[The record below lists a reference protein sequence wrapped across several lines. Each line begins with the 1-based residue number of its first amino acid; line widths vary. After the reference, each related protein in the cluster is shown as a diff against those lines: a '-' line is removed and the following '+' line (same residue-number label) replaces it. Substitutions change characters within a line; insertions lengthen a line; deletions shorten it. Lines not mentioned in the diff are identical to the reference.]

1 MKNLLIIDGSSLM
14 YRAFYA
20 LPPLTTKDGIHTGAV
35 YGFTTMLLKLL
46 EEYKNSDLVVAFD
59 KSRITFRNELF
70 PDYKGH
76 RQATP
81 PELSEQFP
89 LAQEL
94 LAHFGITSLELSG
107 FEADDIIGTI
117 ATKYETK
124 YNPIIVTGDRD
135 ALQLISA
142 QIKVLLTK
150 KGISEMKLYDQE
162 KFFEDYNLKPV
173 QLIDIKGL
181 MGDSSDNIP
190 GVAGIGEKTA
200 LKLIIEYG
208 SVENV
213 LENIENINGKK
224 LKENLTNSRD
234 IALLSKK
241 LATIITD
248 VPLEEMSFA
257 IEPNLPAALEI
268 INRLEFRN
276 IALRLQKLFA
286 PNELVLVD
294 EQETLPVE
302 PIMPVPQEI
311 IEDLVVA
318 ENFFAEISNT
328 EVVFSAELSGD
339 FPSLELVALHI
350 YHQGSEYLVRS
361 EDIFIWQIAI
371 DWLTNPTAKKIVYE
385 AKKIYQACYVS
396 TGKQMAGIAFDI
408 TLASY
413 LLDFGSDHT
422 PEALRL
428 KYNLIRTDNI
438 LKILEQSYPLL
449 KQDLVNLSMLDLFE
463 KMELPLT
470 KVLANIE
477 LTGIYVNT
485 DEIDVMA
492 KELKAQLLNLTE
504 KIIESAGQPFNINSP
519 KQLGEILFEKL
530 HLPIIKKTK
539 TGYSTDVEVLE
550 QLADLHPIIDYLLE
564 YRTLSKLYST
574 YLEGLKAIVNPKT
587 QKIHTSFN
595 QMVTVTGRL
604 SSTEPNLQNI
614 PVRTELGKK
623 IRQFFK
629 PSAGYDWL
637 MALDYSQVEL
647 RILASLSHDELMQ
660 ESFLQNQDVHAR
672 TASEVFGVPLDEVSS
687 EMRTR
692 AKAVNF
698 GIVYGISDYGLGRDL
713 KIPRKQ
719 AGEYINNYFA
729 RYQGVKMFMNNTI
742 YSAKINGYVSTLFG
756 RRRYLPDINSKNFNR
771 RSFAERT
778 AINAHIQGTAAD
790 IIKVAMIKAFDVLA
804 ERNFKSRILL
814 QVHDELLLEVTDD
827 EKNMVADLIKNI
839 MQDAIKLSVPLTVDI
854 SLGKNWSDKKPL
866 Q

>member
-20 LPPLTTKDGIHTGAV
+20 LPPLNTKDGVPTGAV
-35 YGFTTMLLKLL
+35 YGFTNMLLKLL
-46 EEYKNSDLVVAFD
+46 EEYKNSDIVVAFD

-81 PELSEQFP
+81 PELSLQFP

-94 LAHFGITSLELSG
+94 LSAFGITFLELNG

-117 ATKYETK
+117 ATKYQSE

-135 ALQLISA
+135 ALQLLSE

-150 KGISEMKLYDQE
+150 KGISEMKLYGRDE
-162 KFFEDYNLKPV
+162 FLEDYKVNPL

-200 LKLIIEYG
+200 LKLIAEYG

-213 LENIENINGKK
+213 LENIANIKGKK
-224 LKENLTNSRD
+224 LQENLTNSKD
-234 IALLSKK
+234 IALLSKQ

-248 VPLEEMSFA
+248 VPLEDMRFT
-257 IEPNLPAALEI
+257 IEPNLSAALEI

-286 PNELVLVD
+286 TNELLLVD
-294 EQETLPVE
+294 EQEEVPVE
-302 PIMPVPQEI
+302 PIVPVPQEI
-311 IEDLVVA
+311 IEDLVQA
-318 ENFFAEISNT
+318 EKFFSAISCTEI
-328 EVVFSAELSGD
+328 VFSAEFSGT
-339 FPSLELVALHI
+339 FPSTDLVALHI
-350 YHQGSEYLVRS
+350 YHQGVEYLVRS
-361 EDIFIWQIAI
+361 EDIFLWQVAI
-371 DWLTNPTAKKIVYE
+371 DWLTNPAAPKIVYE

-396 TGKQMAGIAFDI
+396 TGKQMAGIIFDI

-413 LLDFGSDHT
+413 LLDHGSDHT
-422 PEALRL
+422 PAALRL
-428 KYNLIRTDNI
+428 KYHLLPTDNT
-438 LKILEQSYPLL
+438 LKTLEQVYPLI
-449 KQDLVNLSMLDLFE
+449 KQDLVDVDMLELFE

-470 KVLANIE
+470 KVLANME
-477 LTGIYVNT
+477 LTGIFVNT
-485 DEIDVMA
+485 DEIDIMA
-492 KELKAQLLNLTE
+492 QELKAQLHTLTE
-504 KIIESAGQPFNINSP
+504 KIIECAGQEFNINSP

-550 QLADLHPIIDYLLE
+550 QLADLNPIINYLLE

-587 QKIHTSFN
+587 KKIHTSFN

-637 MALDYSQVEL
+637 MSLDYSQVEL
-647 RILASLSHDELMQ
+647 RILASMSHDELMQ
-660 ESFLQNQDVHAR
+660 ESFIKEQDVHTR
-672 TASEVFGVPLDEVSS
+672 TASEVFGVPLAEVSQ

-719 AGEYINNYFA
+719 AGEYITNYFA

-778 AINAHIQGTAAD
+778 AINAPIQGTAAD
-790 IIKVAMIKAFDVLA
+790 IIKVAMIEAFDALA

-814 QVHDELLLEVTDD
+814 QVHDELLLEVTEE
-827 EKNMVADLIKNI
+827 EKYMVADLIKNI
-839 MQDAIKLSVPLTVDI
+839 MQGALKLSVPLTVDV

-866 Q
+866 